1 MRILYLALVSV
12 LIIAITIYLSHVL
25 PGMATISNPL
35 NERLRVDITGALELY
50 ITALELNALGNYTGA
65 MYILHALNATSA
77 VRVSQLLGELH
88 AHEVMLTNYM
98 VRLETIYNEALELT
112 STGNY
117 SGARYFALEGLILDS
132 EANKELNQVLSIIT
146 TVDPN
151 ETGQAMS
158 MVEEVRARLIS
169 MNNTFLGILAN
180 NLIAT
185 NLTITVE
192 PNETTVGGSAMVF
205 GKLLT
210 ENGSAIPNAT
220 IMIYVDGELAG
231 SAITNS
237 MGYYETLI
245 TIPYIYTANTQ
256 VMAVYN
262 PPSGSPYLPSRA
274 TANITLLF
282 NETTLSIN
290 YTGSV
295 LWGEPIIISGFV
307 SGSPSRE
314 VLVSIGGVNESIT
327 TVNNVFNVS
336 ISTRDLK
343 PGNYTI
349 LVYVKPNGTYAPTS
363 YSGIVS
369 INALLATPSIT
380 YPGLVVAGLPVT
392 ISGSVSPLVNNLTI
406 TVSLAGSAITLN
418 LTSPN
423 FTVEL
428 PTSIL
433 LGMGRHSITIAIGPR
448 PPIAPGYYYYSV
460 FVINPLE
467 IALPAVIILAPILM
481 VRAGVLRVRRSMGVG
496 VGAQGLQVPPTS
508 TAVVIGSGKPTTRVE
523 EVERRIVSSAPTGKI
538 TIETV
543 REIVRAMAQAIS
555 SVRNKTGV
563 EFRAT
568 NTLREYLRT
577 VGNKLSP
584 EEYTALAELTRLTEY
599 ALYSP
604 YVPTENDVARAWE
617 LARVLSP

>member
-1 MRILYLALVSV
+1 MRVLYLALVSM
-12 LIIAITIYLSHVL
+12 LIIAITIYLSHVI
-25 PGMATISNPL
+25 PGIATIPNPL
-35 NERLRVDITGALELY
+35 NERLRVDITDALELY
-50 ITALELNALGNYTGA
+50 ITALGLNALGNYTGA

-77 VRVSQLLGELH
+77 VKASQLLSELH
-88 AHEVMLTNYM
+88 AHEVMLTDYM
-98 VRLETIYNEALELT
+98 VRLESVYNEVLELV
-112 STGNY
+112 SMGNY

-132 EANKELNQVLSIIT
+132 EANKELNQILSIIT
-146 TVDPN
+146 TVAPN
-151 ETGQAMS
+151 ETGRAMS
-158 MVEEVRARLIS
+158 MAEEVRARLIS
-169 MNNTFLGILAN
+169 MNNTFLEILAN

-205 GKLLT
+205 GRLLA
-210 ENGSAIPNAT
+210 ENGSAIPNGA
-220 IMIYVDGELAG
+220 IAIYVDGELAG

-237 MGYYETLI
+237 MGYYETAI

-262 PPSGSPYLPSRA
+262 PPPGSRYLPSRA

-282 NETTLSIN
+282 NETALSIN

-307 SGSPSRE
+307 SGPPSRE
-314 VLVSIGGVNESIT
+314 VLVSIGGINESIT

-343 PGNYTI
+343 PGNYTVF
-349 LVYVKPNGTYAPTS
+349 VYVEPNGTYAPTS
-363 YSGIVS
+363 YGGTVS
-369 INALLATPSIT
+369 INALLASPSIT
-380 YPGLVVAGLPVT
+380 YSGSVIAGFPV
-392 ISGSVSPLVNNLTI
+392 IVSGSVSPWVSNLTI

-423 FTVEL
+423 FTVEM

-433 LGMGRHSITIAIGPR
+433 LGMGRHSITIAISPR
-448 PPIAPGYYYYSV
+448 PPIAPGHYYYSV

-481 VRAGVLRVRRSMGVG
+481 VRAGILRVRRSMGVG
-496 VGAQGLQVPPTS
+496 VGTQDLQVPSTS
-508 TAVVIGSGKPTTRVE
+508 IAVVIGGGKPTTRVE

-538 TIETV
+538 SIGPV

-555 SVRNKTGV
+555 SVSRKTGV
-563 EFRAT
+563 EFRVT
-568 NTLREYLRT
+568 NTRREYLRS
-577 VGNKLSP
+577 VSSKLSP
-584 EEYTALAELTRLTEY
+584 EEYTAFAELTGLTEY

-604 YVPTENDVARAWE
+604 YVPTENDVARAWG
-617 LARVLSP
+617 LTRVLSQ

>member
-1 MRILYLALVSV
+1 MRVLYLALVSM
-12 LIIAITIYLSHVL
+12 LIIAITIYLSHVI
-25 PGMATISNPL
+25 PGIATIPNPL
-35 NERLRVDITGALELY
+35 NERLRVDITDALELY
-50 ITALELNALGNYTGA
+50 ITALGLNALGNYTGA

-77 VRVSQLLGELH
+77 VKASQLLGELH
-88 AHEVMLTNYM
+88 AHEVMLTDYM
-98 VRLETIYNEALELT
+98 VRLESVYNEVLELA

-132 EANKELNQVLSIIT
+132 EANKELSQILSIIT
-146 TVDPN
+146 TVAPN
-151 ETGQAMS
+151 ETGRAMS
-158 MVEEVRARLIS
+158 MAEEVRARLIS
-169 MNNTFLGILAN
+169 MNNTFLGVLAN

-192 PNETTVGGSAMVF
+192 PNETTVGGITMVF
-205 GKLLT
+205 GRLLA
-210 ENGSAIPNAT
+210 ENGSAMPNAT
-220 IMIYVDGELAG
+220 IVIYVDGELAG

-237 MGYYETLI
+237 MGYYETAI

-262 PPSGSPYLPSRA
+262 PPPGSRYLPSRA

-282 NETTLSIN
+282 NETALSIN

-307 SGSPSRE
+307 SGPPSRE
-314 VLVSIGGVNESIT
+314 VLVSIGGINESIT

-343 PGNYTI
+343 PGNYTVF
-349 LVYVKPNGTYAPTS
+349 VYVEPNGTYAPTS
-363 YSGIVS
+363 YGGTVS
-369 INALLATPSIT
+369 INALLASPSIT
-380 YPGLVVAGLPVT
+380 YSGSVIAGFPV
-392 ISGSVSPLVNNLTI
+392 IVSGSVSPWVSNLTI

-423 FTVEL
+423 FTVEI

-433 LGMGRHSITIAIGPR
+433 LGMGRHSITIAISPR
-448 PPIAPGYYYYSV
+448 PPIAPGHYYYSV

-481 VRAGVLRVRRSMGVG
+481 VRAGILRVRRSMGVG
-496 VGAQGLQVPPTS
+496 VGTQDLQVPSTS
-508 TAVVIGSGKPTTRVE
+508 IAVVIGGGKPTTRVE

-538 TIETV
+538 SIGSV

-555 SVRNKTGV
+555 SVSRKTGV

-568 NTLREYLRT
+568 NTLREYLRS
-577 VGNKLSP
+577 VSSKLSP
-584 EEYTALAELTRLTEY
+584 EEYTALAELTGLTEY

-604 YVPTENDVARAWE
+604 YAPTENDVARAWE
-617 LARVLSP
+617 LARVLPQ

>member
-1 MRILYLALVSV
+1 MRVLYLALVSV
-12 LIIAITIYLSHVL
+12 LIIAITIYLSHVI
-25 PGMATISNPL
+25 PGIATIPNPL

-50 ITALELNALGNYTGA
+50 ITALGLNALGNYTGA
-65 MYILHALNATSA
+65 MYILHTLNATSA
-77 VRVSQLLGELH
+77 VKASQLLGELH
-88 AHEVMLTNYM
+88 AHEVMLTDYM
-98 VRLETIYNEALELT
+98 VRLESVYNEVLELA

-132 EANKELNQVLSIIT
+132 EANKELSQILSIIT
-146 TVDPN
+146 TVAPN
-151 ETGQAMS
+151 ETGRVMS
-158 MVEEVRARLIS
+158 MSEGVRARLIS
-169 MNNTFLGILAN
+169 MNNTFLGVLAN

-205 GKLLT
+205 GRLLA
-210 ENGSAIPNAT
+210 ENGNAMPNAT
-220 IMIYVDGELAG
+220 IVIYVDGELAG

-237 MGYYETLI
+237 MGYYETVI

-262 PPSGSPYLPSRA
+262 PPPGSLYLPSRA

-307 SGSPSRE
+307 SGPPSRE
-314 VLVSIGGVNESIT
+314 VLVSIGGINESIT

-336 ISTRDLK
+336 ISTGGLM
-343 PGNYTI
+343 PGNYTVF
-349 LVYVKPNGTYAPTS
+349 VYVEPNGTYAPTS
-363 YSGIVS
+363 YGGTVS
-369 INALLATPSIT
+369 INALLASPSIT
-380 YPGLVVAGLPVT
+380 HPGLVVAGFPV
-392 ISGSVSPLVNNLTI
+392 IVSGSVSPWVSNLTI

-423 FTVEL
+423 FTVEI

-448 PPIAPGYYYYSV
+448 PPIAPGHYYYSV

-481 VRAGVLRVRRSMGVG
+481 VRAGILRVRRSMGVG
-496 VGAQGLQVPPTS
+496 VGAQDLQVPSTS
-508 TAVVIGSGKPTTRVE
+508 TAVVIGGGKPTARVE

-538 TIETV
+538 SIGSV

-555 SVRNKTGV
+555 SVSRKTGV

-568 NTLREYLRT
+568 NTLREYLRS
-577 VGNKLSP
+577 VSSKLSP
-584 EEYTALAELTRLTEY
+584 EEYTAFAELTGLTEY

-604 YVPTENDVARAWE
+604 YAPTENDVARAWE
-617 LARVLSP
+617 LARVLSQ